1 MANFIEILSAG
12 LFSSIQDTGR
22 RGYLF
27 YGVPMGGAMDMY
39 SHKLANLYLQNPQD
53 AASLEITL
61 MGPVL
66 KFSSAAEIV
75 LTGAD
80 LSPTLSELPI
90 KHSVVTPVKAGE
102 VLSFGRRNSGCRTY
116 IGIKGGFQTENI
128 LGSRSWFEGV
138 TTHYRLDKGMEIPYT
153 ALGAGLADSAV
164 ADDSNARINEE
175 KFDSQNPIE
184 VFPGPEFSYLSK
196 EQQQSLL
203 SNSFTISR
211 DNSRM
216 GIQLIEP
223 LANSLSPIITGP
235 VLPGTVQLTPSG
247 RLIVLM
253 RDCQTTGGYPRV
265 LQLSRHGVNQMAQR
279 ITGEI
284 ITWTLRSLN

>member
-1 MANFIEILSAG
+1 MANFIEILSPG

-66 KFSSAAEIV
+66 KFSSSAEIV

-90 KHSVVTPVKAGE
+90 EHSVVTPVKAGE

-116 IGIKGGFQTENI
+116 IGVKGGFQTENI

-138 TTHYRLDKGMEIPYT
+138 TEHYRLNKGMEIPYM
-153 ALGAGLADSAV
+153 ALGEGLADRAV
-164 ADDSNARINEE
+164 ADDSNARIKE
-175 KFDSQNPIE
+175 KFDSQSAIE

-196 EQQQSLL
+196 EQQQRLL
-203 SNSFTISR
+203 SISFTISR

-223 LANSLSPIITGP
+223 VPNSLSPIITGP

-279 ITGEI
+279 ITGEK